1 MNHFVHPTAIIEEGA
16 QVESPVVIG
25 HFCFVQKG
33 AVIRKGAKL
42 KDGITVWDKVT
53 IGEDVFVGP
62 SAVFTNDLTPRAFE
76 RKGPA
81 GWKETHVERGAS
93 IGANATILPV
103 TIGSYAAIAAG
114 AVVTR
119 DVPAHA
125 MVRGNPAHIVSYVCK
140 CKHWGRLVVDE
151 ADCKCEVCGMSYP
164 ELLETV
170 REFSKKPRG
179 R

>member
-1 MNHFVHPTAIIEEGA
+1 MVRFGCPTLYSGARVGLVNHFVHPTAIIEDGA

-62 SAVFTNDLTPRAFE
+62 SAGFTHDLTPRAFE

-81 GWKETHVERGAS
+81 AWEETHVERGAS
-93 IGANATILPV
+93 IGANAVMLHV
-103 TIGSYAAIAAG
+103 TI
-114 AVVTR
+114 R
-119 DVPAHA
+119 
-125 MVRGNPAHIVSYVCK
+125 
-140 CKHWGRLVVDE
+140 
-151 ADCKCEVCGMSYP
+151 
-164 ELLETV
+164 
-170 REFSKKPRG
+170 
-179 R
+179 